1 MKKLRNLYIF
11 LSLICPFLTTAQDTW
26 ASYSTQLPT
35 KEYWGHKFKFSASV
49 KTGNLDDSASAKIWA
64 RVEIASGKSTFF
76 YNMDDKPI
84 KNKEWKTYTIE
95 GVIDSNTTKLAFGT
109 LTDFNGQFYYDDMML
124 DIETSKNTWK
134 TVYKNDFQQN
144 KLDLEAGIQMETGTL
159 KGLFGR
165 YYGINDLFKTNIEKS
180 GSNQY
185 LKIESKDVIDFG
197 NNKKTGKYAEVNGI
211 KLYYETYGS
220 GLPLLILQG
229 LTADIQRLSHCYPE
243 LMKKYQ
249 IITVD
254 NRGVGKS
261 TDTDQPLTY
270 ETMASDINQLLD
282 QLHIDS
288 ALVWG
293 CQNGSLVGLYLAKNY
308 PKKVKKMLTLALHI
322 QQDSSAVNPSVI
334 INLERNIK
342 ENKDPRERKAYG
354 LLARRDYPN
363 IPLSELATI
372 KAPVLTMGSNK
383 GTIVKEHVLKIS
395 RNLPNGQFCYLPGNS
410 NDIIFK
416 TTDVLL
422 IIMQNFFEE

>member
-1 MKKLRNLYIF
+1 MKKLRNLYFF
-11 LSLICPFLTTAQDTW
+11 LWLLFPFLTTAQGTW
-26 ASYSTQLPT
+26 ASYSAQLPT

-49 KTGNLDDSASAKIWA
+49 KTGDLDDSSSAKIWA
-64 RVEIASGKSTFF
+64 RVDRAQGKNAFF

-109 LTDFNGQFYYDDMML
+109 LTDFNGQFYYDDMRL
-124 DIETSKNTWK
+124 DIETDKNTWK
-134 TVYKNDFQQN
+134 TVYKNDFQQD
-144 KLDLEAGIQMETGTL
+144 KLDLEAGIQMETS

-165 YYGINDLFKTNIEKS
+165 YYGINDLFKTNLEKS

-254 NRGVGKS
+254 NRGTGKS
-261 TDTDQPLTY
+261 TDTDEPFTY
-270 ETMASDINQLLD
+270 EKMASDINQLLD

-288 ALVWG
+288 ALVLSVQDG
-293 CQNGSLVGLYLAKNY
+293 MVGLLLAKDY
-308 PKKVKKMLTLALHI
+308 PKKVKKLFAFGLRL
-322 QQDSSAVNPSVI
+322 QQDSSAVKQSVI
-334 INLERNIK
+334 AAYEKFMKETQDPKIK
-342 ENKDPRERKAYG
+342 KVGA
-354 LLARRDYPN
+354 LVSRRDYPN
-363 IPLSELATI
+363 MPFSELSSI
-372 KAPVLTMGSNK
+372 KAPVLVMGVDK
-383 GTIVKEHVLKIS
+383 GPNVKEHVLKIYQT
-395 RNLPNGQFCYLPGNS
+395 LPNGQFCYLPGTAS
-410 NDIIFK
+410 DIIFK
-416 TTDVLL
+416 KSAMFLM
-422 IIMQNFFEE
+422 IMKDFFEE